1 MCASLSV
8 SNILKCVEKKCLS
21 ILSVWNE
28 IGVEGSELDE
38 KMDSVINQIEVLLE
52 RILADQRAKKMQLS
66 QSIEELITSIREISL
81 ELNNTPFDPPKTA
94 TLLELYNFLLTKKD
108 KLLKDAKDYIQK
120 FNLLKDLEKKLCSRL
135 CEAEITLVY
144 KVIPSQEQMTLLSRR
159 VEHLNL
165 LKAERITKFLEL
177 RSQMIAGYEKLGKPL
192 RLVSD
197 SCCLVKDILAPE
209 ALETFTLSE
218 ENMFSMADIVDQL
231 ASDCARVD
239 TECNVYR
246 DRLNLLVNLLNPLG
260 ITCDIIENEN
270 SNLTL
275 LKLRTEVDRLEG
287 LRTRHLDTLISTA
300 QSQVYQCW
308 DDCFVGEE
316 HRQKFKFFIQNKDS
330 KDVLSILEKEII
342 TWKDF
347 KKSNS
352 EFIIDI
358 IKWCEQFSSLQSLKK
373 RMKEPSVLQNRGGI
387 LLKLEKERKQYS
399 RDLPCLEGRVK
410 EAFFNLCSTSPSLSS
425 VIRLGSE
432 NLNPVDFI
440 QKSWEN
446 LQNDKENEKPIVCIP
461 KSAKNTEA
469 KPLGVSN
476 NGKSLKRPNPEC
488 NETIMSLNYSSSS
501 SASSVIA
508 ERQAK
513 QSRVVGN
520 FPKKPELIKSKI
532 DSRRRSRSVPPGG
545 QKVIFP
551 KVVMQQDKPTTSKN
565 VLDDMNL
572 YAKSSL
578 TKQSVS
584 EVDSFFEGLKGS
596 SKVPHVSTFIQ

>member
-1 MCASLSV
+1 MCASLSIGNV
-8 SNILKCVEKKCLS
+8 LRCVEEKCLS

-28 IGVEGSELDE
+28 MGVEGPELE
-38 KMDSVINQIEVLLE
+38 KKMDSVINQIQVLLE
-52 RILADQRAKKMQLS
+52 RILADQTAKKIQLS
-66 QSIEELITSIREISL
+66 QSIEELIASINEISL

-94 TLLELYNFLLTKKD
+94 TLLELYKFLLTKKN
-108 KLLKDAKDYIQK
+108 KLLKDAEAYIQK
-120 FNLLKDLEKKLCSRL
+120 FNLLKDAEKKLCSRL
-135 CEAEITLVY
+135 CETETTFFH
-144 KVIPSQEQMTLLSRR
+144 KVMPSQEQMTLLSRR

-165 LKAERITKFLEL
+165 LKSERVTKFLEL

-192 RLVSD
+192 RLASD
-197 SCCLVKDILAPE
+197 SCCLVKDILSPE

-218 ENMFSMADIVDQL
+218 ENMFSMADIVNQL

-239 TECNVYR
+239 TECSIYR

-260 ITCDIIENEN
+260 VTCDIIKNEN
-270 SNLTL
+270 SNSTL
-275 LKLRTEVDRLEG
+275 LKLRTEVDKLED

-316 HRQKFKFFIQNKDS
+316 HRQKLKFFIQDKDS
-330 KDVLSILEKEII
+330 KDVLSVLEKEIV

-347 KKSNS
+347 KKDNS
-352 EFIIDI
+352 EFITDI
-358 IKWCEQFSSLQSLKK
+358 VKWCEQFSSFQSLKK
-373 RMKEPSVLQNRGGI
+373 RMREPSVLQNRGGI
-387 LLKLEKERKQYS
+387 LLKLERERKQYL

-410 EAFFNLCSTSPSLSS
+410 EAFFNLCTTSPSLSS

-440 QKSWEN
+440 KKSWEN
-446 LQNDKENEKPIVCIP
+446 SQNDKENEKPIVCIP
-461 KSAKNTEA
+461 KSEKNAVT
-469 KPLGVSN
+469 KPLSVSN

-488 NETIMSLNYSSSS
+488 NETIMPLNSSSSS
-501 SASSVIA
+501 SASSIIA

-513 QSRVVGN
+513 QSRVAGN
-520 FPKKPELIKSKI
+520 FLKKPELIKPKAN
-532 DSRRRSRSVPPGG
+532 SRRRSRSVPPEGR
-545 QKVIFP
+545 KVIFP
-551 KVVMQQDKPTTSKN
+551 TVVMQHDKPTSSKN
-565 VLDDMNL
+565 VLDDINL

-578 TKQSVS
+578 TNQSVA

-596 SKVPHVSTFIQ
+596 GKEPHVSTFIH

>member
-66 QSIEELITSIREISL
+66 QSIEELITSISEISL

-120 FNLLKDLEKKLCSRL
+120 FSLLKDLEKKLCSRL

-231 ASDCARVD
+231 ASDCARLD

-260 ITCDIIENEN
+260 ITCDIIEYEN

-373 RMKEPSVLQNRGGI
+373 
-387 LLKLEKERKQYS
+387 
-399 RDLPCLEGRVK
+399 
-410 EAFFNLCSTSPSLSS
+410 
-425 VIRLGSE
+425 
-432 NLNPVDFI
+432 
-440 QKSWEN
+440 
-446 LQNDKENEKPIVCIP
+446 
-461 KSAKNTEA
+461 
-469 KPLGVSN
+469 
-476 NGKSLKRPNPEC
+476 
-488 NETIMSLNYSSSS
+488 
-501 SASSVIA
+501 
-508 ERQAK
+508 
-513 QSRVVGN
+513 
-520 FPKKPELIKSKI
+520 PELIKSKI

>member
-66 QSIEELITSIREISL
+66 QSIEELITSISEISL

-120 FNLLKDLEKKLCSRL
+120 FSLLKDLEKKLCSRL

-231 ASDCARVD
+231 ASDCARLD

-260 ITCDIIENEN
+260 ITCDIIEYEN

-461 KSAKNTEA
+461 KSAN
-469 KPLGVSN
+469 
-476 NGKSLKRPNPEC
+476 
-488 NETIMSLNYSSSS
+488 S